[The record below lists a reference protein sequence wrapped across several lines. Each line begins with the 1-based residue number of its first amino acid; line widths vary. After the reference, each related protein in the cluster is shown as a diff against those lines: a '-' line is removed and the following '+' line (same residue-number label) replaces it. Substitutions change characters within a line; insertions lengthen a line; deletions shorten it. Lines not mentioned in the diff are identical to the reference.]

1 MEKRSSMTL
10 KKLVLITAGAM
21 LLTGT
26 AMAKNINVP
35 GDYQKIADALGNA
48 DAGDTILVKRG
59 TYNENIT
66 LVMGVVLKGED
77 PLTTII
83 DGGRR
88 GPTVMGTSGAEM
100 SHFTVKNG
108 LEGILCENAAP
119 YIHHC
124 YVMDNKAT
132 GIGAFISLPHLRNNV
147 VYGNRWSGILAWGAK
162 SLDAYIEQNV
172 VLRNGYSGLALK
184 GPTNVI
190 ARNNIF
196 MENHY
201 YGVFADPAAGQTKV
215 EYNNIYKNYYPFN
228 QFIKVNRTNVSL
240 DPKFMNPSLSKP
252 NFYCQSTSPM
262 LKRGKGKL
270 DIGLTAA
277 ELVKEEEAVEETR
290 NPDTDGDGLCD
301 PWVSEE
307 GFSDKYASVCTG
319 LDNCPEEAEDF
330 DGFQDDDGCPDADND
345 RDGLCDPWVEAKGML
360 ANFAHV
366 CKGVDLCPEQAET
379 LNSYK
384 DEDGCPDEVPQP
396 PKKVFVLEGV
406 NFESGKATITPDSYI
421 SLMKVVDIMET
432 FTEATF
438 EIVGHTDNVGNKDK
452 NKQLSAD
459 RAAAVKN
466 FLVEK
471 GINESRM
478 VTDGMGDTKPVASNK
493 TPEGRAQNR
502 RIEFIRTDIK

>member
-1 MEKRSSMTL
+1 MTL
-10 KKLVLITAGAM
+10 KKLVLITAGA
-21 LLTGT
+21 LLLSGN
-26 AMAKNINVP
+26 AMARIINVP
-35 GDYQKIADALGNA
+35 GEFQKIGDALGNA
-48 DAGDTILVKRG
+48 DAGDTIKVARG

-66 LVMGVVLKGED
+66 LVMGVILKGED

-100 SHFTVKNG
+100 SHFTVRNG

-124 YVMDNKAT
+124 YVMDNHAT

-162 SLDAYIEQNV
+162 SLDAFIEHNV

-184 GPTNVI
+184 GPTNVV

-228 QFIKVNRTNVSL
+228 HFIKVNRTNVSL
-240 DPKFMNPSLSKP
+240 DPKFMNHSLSKP

-270 DIGLTAA
+270 DIGLTTV
-277 ELVKEEEAVEETR
+277 EVVKEEEQAEETR
-290 NPDTDGDGLCD
+290 NPDSDADGLCD

-307 GFSDKYASVCTG
+307 GVSDKYASVCTG
-319 LDNCPEEAEDF
+319 IDNCPEEAEDF
-330 DGFQDDDGCPDADND
+330 DGYQDDDGCPDADND

-366 CKGVDLCPEQAET
+366 CQGVDRCPEQAET
-379 LNSYK
+379 QNGYK
-384 DEDGCPDEVPQP
+384 DDDGCPDEVPQP

-406 NFESGKATITPDSYI
+406 NFESGKATITQDSYI

-432 FTEATF
+432 FKEATF
-438 EIVGHTDNVGNKDK
+438 EIVGHTDNVGSKEK

-466 FLVEK
+466 FLVEN
-471 GINESRM
+471 GISESRM
-478 VTDGMGDTKPVASNK
+478 TTSGMGDAKPVASNK
-493 TPEGRAQNR
+493 TPEGHAQNR
-502 RIEFIRTDIK
+502 RIEFTRTDIK

>member
-1 MEKRSSMTL
+1 MTL

-21 LLTGT
+21 LLSGT

-66 LVMGVVLKGED
+66 LIMGVVLKGED

-124 YVMDNKAT
+124 YVLDNHAT

-162 SLDAYIEQNV
+162 SLDAFIEHNV

-215 EYNNIYKNYYPFN
+215 EYNNIYKNY
-228 QFIKVNRTNVSL
+228 L
-240 DPKFMNPSLSKP
+240 DPKFQNPSLSKP

-262 LKRGKGKL
+262 LKRGKGKA
-270 DIGLTAA
+270 DIGLTTTDI
-277 ELVKEEEAVEETR
+277 VKEEEVAEETR
-290 NPDTDGDGLCD
+290 NPDSDGDGLCD

-307 GFSDKYASVCTG
+307 GLSDKYASVCTG

-330 DGFQDDDGCPDADND
+330 DGYQDDDGCPDADND

-360 ANFAHV
+360 SQFAHV
-366 CKGVDLCPEQAET
+366 CKGVDLCPEQPET

-384 DEDGCPDEVPQP
+384 DDDGCPDEVPQP

-406 NFESGKATITPDSYI
+406 NFESGKATITQDSYI

-438 EIVGHTDNVGNKDK
+438 EIVGHTDNVGQKEK
-452 NKQLSAD
+452 NMQLSAD

-471 GINESRM
+471 GINESRI
-478 VTDGMGDTKPVASNK
+478 TTTGKGDTKPVASNK

>member
-1 MEKRSSMTL
+1 MTL
-10 KKLVLITAGAM
+10 KKLVLITAGA
-21 LLTGT
+21 LLLSGT
-26 AMAKNINVP
+26 AMARNINVP
-35 GDYQKIADALGNA
+35 GDYSKIADALGNA

-66 LVMGVVLKGED
+66 LIMGVVLKGED

-108 LEGILCENAAP
+108 IEGILCENAAP

-124 YVMDNKAT
+124 YVLDNKAT
-132 GIGAFISLPHLRNNV
+132 GIGAFISLPWLRNNV

-162 SLDAYIEQNV
+162 SLDAFIEHNV

-184 GPTNVI
+184 GPTNVV

-240 DPKFMNPSLSKP
+240 DPKFISPSLGKP
-252 NFYCQSTSPM
+252 NFFCQSTSPM
-262 LKRGKGKL
+262 IKRGKGKL
-270 DIGLTAA
+270 DIGLTAT
-277 ELVKEEEAVEETR
+277 EVVKEEEVVQETR

-307 GFSDKYASVCTG
+307 GLGEKYAGTCTG

-360 ANFAHV
+360 STFAHI

-384 DEDGCPDEVPQP
+384 DDDGCPDEVPQP

-406 NFESGKATITPDSYI
+406 NFESGKSTITQDSYV

-432 FTEATF
+432 FPESTF
-438 EIVGHTDNVGNKDK
+438 DIVGHTDNIGSKDK
-452 NKQLSAD
+452 NMTLSAD
-459 RAAAVKN
+459 RANAVKN

-471 GINESRM
+471 GIAESRM
-478 VTDGMGDTKPVASNK
+478 TTQGLGDTKPVASNK

>member
-1 MEKRSSMTL
+1 MTL
-10 KKLVLITAGAM
+10 KKLVLITAGA
-21 LLTGT
+21 LLLSGT
-26 AMAKNINVP
+26 AMARNINVP
-35 GDYQKIADALGNA
+35 GDYSKIADALGNA

-59 TYNENIT
+59 VYNENIT
-66 LVMGVVLKGED
+66 LIMGVVLKGED

-100 SHFTVKNG
+100 SHFTVRNG

-124 YVMDNKAT
+124 YVIDNHAT
-132 GIGAFISLPHLRNNV
+132 GIGAFISLPWLRNNV

-162 SLDAYIEQNV
+162 SLDAFVEQNV

-184 GPTNVI
+184 GPTNII

-240 DPKFMNPSLSKP
+240 DPKFVSPSLGKP
-252 NFYCQSTSPM
+252 NFFCQSTSPM

-270 DIGLTAA
+270 DIGLTATDV
-277 ELVKEEEAVEETR
+277 VKEEEAAEETR

-307 GFSDKYASVCTG
+307 GLAEKYAAMCSG
-319 LDNCPEEAEDF
+319 FDNCPEEPEDF
-330 DGFQDDDGCPDADND
+330 DGFQDDDGCPDPDND

-360 ANFAHV
+360 AQNAHI
-366 CKGVDLCPEQAET
+366 CKGVDLCPDQSET
-379 LNSYK
+379 LNNYK
-384 DEDGCPDEVPQP
+384 DDDGCPDEVPQP
-396 PKKVFVLEGV
+396 PKKVFVLDGV
-406 NFESGKATITPDSYI
+406 NFESGKSTITQDSYI

-432 FTEATF
+432 FPESTF

-452 NKQLSAD
+452 NMTLSAD
-459 RAAAVKN
+459 RASAVKN

-478 VTDGMGDTKPVASNK
+478 TTKGLGDTKPVASNK

>member
-1 MEKRSSMTL
+1 MTL

-21 LLTGT
+21 LLSGT
-26 AMAKNINVP
+26 AMARNINVP
-35 GDYQKIADALGNA
+35 GDFSKIADALGNA

-59 TYNENIT
+59 VYNENIT
-66 LVMGVVLKGED
+66 LIMGVVLKGED

-100 SHFTVKNG
+100 SHFTVRNG

-124 YVMDNKAT
+124 YVIDNHAT
-132 GIGAFISLPHLRNNV
+132 GIGAFISLPWLRNNV

-162 SLDAYIEQNV
+162 SLDAYVEQNV

-184 GPTNVI
+184 GPTNII

-240 DPKFMNPSLSKP
+240 DPKFISPSLGKP
-252 NFYCQSTSPM
+252 NFFCQSTSPM
-262 LKRGKGKL
+262 IKRGKGKL
-270 DIGLTAA
+270 DIGLTAT
-277 ELVKEEEAVEETR
+277 EVVKEEEVVQETR

-307 GFSDKYASVCTG
+307 GLGEKYAGTCTG
-319 LDNCPEEAEDF
+319 FDNCPEEAEDF
-330 DGFQDDDGCPDADND
+330 DGFQDDDGCPDADNN

-360 ANFAHV
+360 STFAHI

-384 DEDGCPDEVPQP
+384 DDDGCPDEVPQP

-406 NFESGKATITPDSYI
+406 NFESGKSTITQDSYV

-432 FTEATF
+432 FPESTF
-438 EIVGHTDNVGNKDK
+438 DIVGHTDNIGSKDK
-452 NKQLSAD
+452 NMTLSAD
-459 RAAAVKN
+459 RANAVKN

-471 GINESRM
+471 GIAESRM
-478 VTDGMGDTKPVASNK
+478 TTQGLGDTKPVASNK

>member
-1 MEKRSSMTL
+1 MTL
-10 KKLVLITAGAM
+10 KKLVLITAGA
-21 LLTGT
+21 LLLSGN
-26 AMAKNINVP
+26 AMARIINVP
-35 GDYQKIADALGNA
+35 GEFSKIGDALGNA
-48 DAGDTILVKRG
+48 DAGDTIKVARG

-83 DGGRR
+83 DGGRN

-100 SHFTVKNG
+100 SHFTVRNG

-124 YVMDNKAT
+124 YVMDNHAT

-162 SLDAYIEQNV
+162 SLDAYIEHNV

-184 GPTNVI
+184 GPTNVV

-228 QFIKVNRTNVSL
+228 HFIKVNRTNVSL
-240 DPKFMNPSLSKP
+240 DPKFMNHSLSKP

-270 DIGLTAA
+270 DIGLTTV
-277 ELVKEEEAVEETR
+277 EVQKEEEPVEETR
-290 NPDTDGDGLCD
+290 NPDSDADGLCD

-307 GFSDKYASVCTG
+307 GVSDKYASVCTG
-319 LDNCPEEAEDF
+319 IDNCPEEAEDF
-330 DGFQDDDGCPDADND
+330 DGYQDDDGCPDADND

-360 ANFAHV
+360 SNFAHV
-366 CKGVDLCPEQAET
+366 CQGVDRCPEQAESQ
-379 LNSYK
+379 NGYK
-384 DEDGCPDEVPQP
+384 DDDGCPDEVPQP

-432 FTEATF
+432 FKEATF
-438 EIVGHTDNVGNKDK
+438 EIVGHTDNVGSKDK

-466 FLVEK
+466 FLVEN
-471 GINESRM
+471 GIDESRM
-478 VTDGMGDTKPVASNK
+478 TTSGMGDSKPVASNK

-502 RIEFIRTDIK
+502 RIEFTRTDIK

>member
-1 MEKRSSMTL
+1 MTL
-10 KKLVLITAGAM
+10 KKLVLITAGA
-21 LLTGT
+21 LLLSGN
-26 AMAKNINVP
+26 AMARIINVP
-35 GDYQKIADALGNA
+35 GEFQKIGDALGNA
-48 DAGDTILVKRG
+48 DAGDTIKVARG

-66 LVMGVVLKGED
+66 LVMGVILKGED

-83 DGGRR
+83 DGGRN

-100 SHFTVKNG
+100 SHFTVRNG

-124 YVMDNKAT
+124 YVMDNHAT

-162 SLDAYIEQNV
+162 SLDAYIEHNV

-184 GPTNVI
+184 GPTNVV

-240 DPKFMNPSLSKP
+240 DPKFMNHSLSKP

-270 DIGLTAA
+270 DIGLTTV
-277 ELVKEEEAVEETR
+277 EVVKEEEAVEETR
-290 NPDTDGDGLCD
+290 NPDSDADGLCD

-307 GFSDKYASVCTG
+307 GVSDKYASVCTG
-319 LDNCPEEAEDF
+319 IDNCPEEAEDF
-330 DGFQDDDGCPDADND
+330 DGYQDDDGCPDADND

-360 ANFAHV
+360 SNFAHV
-366 CKGVDLCPEQAET
+366 CQGVDRCPEQAESQ
-379 LNSYK
+379 NGYK
-384 DEDGCPDEVPQP
+384 DDDGCPDEVPQP

-406 NFESGKATITPDSYI
+406 NFESGKATITPDSHI

-438 EIVGHTDNVGNKDK
+438 KIVGHTDNVGSKDK

-466 FLVEK
+466 FLVEN
-471 GINESRM
+471 GINESRIE
-478 VTDGMGDTKPVASNK
+478 TEGMGDAKPVASNK

>member
-1 MEKRSSMTL
+1 MTL

-21 LLTGT
+21 LLSGT
-26 AMAKNINVP
+26 AMARNINVP
-35 GDYQKIADALGNA
+35 GDFSKIADALGNA

-59 TYNENIT
+59 VYNENIT
-66 LVMGVVLKGED
+66 LIMGVVLKGED

-100 SHFTVKNG
+100 SHFTVRNG

-124 YVMDNKAT
+124 YVIDNHAT
-132 GIGAFISLPHLRNNV
+132 GIGAFISLPWLRNNV

-162 SLDAYIEQNV
+162 SLDAYVEQNV

-184 GPTNVI
+184 GPTNII

-240 DPKFMNPSLSKP
+240 DPKFISPSLGKP
-252 NFYCQSTSPM
+252 NFFCQSTSPM
-262 LKRGKGKL
+262 IKRGKGKL
-270 DIGLTAA
+270 DIGLTAT
-277 ELVKEEEAVEETR
+277 EVVKEEEVVEETR

-307 GFSDKYASVCTG
+307 GLAEKYAGTCTG
-319 LDNCPEEAEDF
+319 FDNCPEEAEDF
-330 DGFQDDDGCPDADND
+330 DGYQDDDGCPDADKD
-345 RDGLCDPWVEAKGML
+345 RRGRCDPWVEAKGML
-360 ANFAHV
+360 SQYAHI
-366 CKGVDLCPEQAET
+366 CKGVDLCPEQAES

-406 NFESGKATITPDSYI
+406 NFESGKSTITQDSYV

-432 FTEATF
+432 FPESTF
-438 EIVGHTDNVGNKDK
+438 DIVGHTDNIGSKDK
-452 NKQLSAD
+452 NMTLSAD
-459 RAAAVKN
+459 RANAVKN

-471 GINESRM
+471 GIAESRM
-478 VTDGMGDTKPVASNK
+478 TTQGLGDTKPVASNK

>member
-1 MEKRSSMTL
+1 MTL
-10 KKLVLITAGAM
+10 KKLVLITAGA
-21 LLTGT
+21 LLLSGN
-26 AMAKNINVP
+26 AMARIINVP
-35 GDYQKIADALGNA
+35 GEFQKIGDALGNA
-48 DAGDTILVKRG
+48 DAGDTIKVARG

-66 LVMGVVLKGED
+66 LVMGVILKGED

-83 DGGRR
+83 DGGRN

-100 SHFTVKNG
+100 SHFTVRNG

-124 YVMDNKAT
+124 YVMDNHAT

-162 SLDAYIEQNV
+162 SLDAFIEHNV

-184 GPTNVI
+184 GPTNVV

-228 QFIKVNRTNVSL
+228 HFIKVNRTNVSL
-240 DPKFMNPSLSKP
+240 DPKFMNHSLSKP

-270 DIGLTAA
+270 DIGLTTV
-277 ELVKEEEAVEETR
+277 EVVKEEEPVEETR

-307 GFSDKYASVCTG
+307 GVSDKYASVCTG
-319 LDNCPEEAEDF
+319 IDNCPEEAEDF
-330 DGFQDDDGCPDADND
+330 DGYQDDDGCPDADND
-345 RDGLCDPWVEAKGML
+345 RDGLCDPWVEAKGL
-360 ANFAHV
+360 LSNFAHV
-366 CKGVDLCPEQAET
+366 CQGVDRCPDQPET
-379 LNSYK
+379 QNGYK
-384 DEDGCPDEVPQP
+384 DDDGCPDEVPQP

-406 NFESGKATITPDSYI
+406 NFESGKATITQDSYI

-432 FTEATF
+432 FKEATF
-438 EIVGHTDNVGNKDK
+438 EIVGHTDNVGSKEK

-466 FLVEK
+466 FLVEN
-471 GINESRM
+471 GISESRM
-478 VTDGMGDTKPVASNK
+478 TTSGMGDSKPVASNK

-502 RIEFIRTDIK
+502 RIEFTRTDIK

>member
-1 MEKRSSMTL
+1 MTL

-21 LLTGT
+21 LLSGT

-35 GDYQKIADALGNA
+35 GDFAKIADALGNA

-59 TYNENIT
+59 VYNENIT
-66 LVMGVVLKGED
+66 LIMGVVLKGED

-100 SHFTVKNG
+100 SHFTVRNG

-124 YVMDNKAT
+124 YVIDNHAT
-132 GIGAFISLPHLRNNV
+132 GIGAFISLPWLRNNV

-172 VLRNGYSGLALK
+172 VLRNGYSGLTLK
-184 GPTNVI
+184 GPTNLV

-240 DPKFMNPSLSKP
+240 DPKFISPSLGKP
-252 NFYCQSTSPM
+252 NFFCQSTSPM

-270 DIGLTAA
+270 DIGLTATDV
-277 ELVKEEEAVEETR
+277 VKEEEAVEETR

-307 GFSDKYASVCTG
+307 GLAEKYAAMCSG
-319 LDNCPEEAEDF
+319 FDNCPEEPEDF
-330 DGFQDDDGCPDADND
+330 DGFQDDDGCPDPDND

-360 ANFAHV
+360 AQNAHI
-366 CKGVDLCPEQAET
+366 CKGVDLCPDQSET
-379 LNSYK
+379 LNNYK
-384 DEDGCPDEVPQP
+384 DDDGCPDEVPQP
-396 PKKVFVLEGV
+396 PKKVFVLDGV
-406 NFESGKATITPDSYI
+406 NFESGKSTITQDSYI

-432 FTEATF
+432 FPESTF

-452 NKQLSAD
+452 NMTLSAD
-459 RAAAVKN
+459 RASAVKN

-478 VTDGMGDTKPVASNK
+478 TTKGLGDTKPVASNK

>member
-1 MEKRSSMTL
+1 MTL
-10 KKLVLITAGAM
+10 KKLVLITAGA
-21 LLTGT
+21 LLLSGT
-26 AMAKNINVP
+26 AMARIINVP
-35 GDYQKIADALGNA
+35 GEFQKIGDALGNA
-48 DAGDTILVKRG
+48 DAGDTIKVARG

-66 LVMGVVLKGED
+66 LVMGVILKGED

-83 DGGRR
+83 DGGRN

-100 SHFTVKNG
+100 SHFTVRNG

-124 YVMDNKAT
+124 YVMDNHAT

-184 GPTNVI
+184 GPTNVV

-228 QFIKVNRTNVSL
+228 HFIKVNRTNVSL
-240 DPKFMNPSLSKP
+240 DPKFINHSLSKP

-270 DIGLTAA
+270 DIGLTTV
-277 ELVKEEEAVEETR
+277 EVVKEEEAVEETR
-290 NPDTDGDGLCD
+290 NPDSDADGLCD

-307 GFSDKYASVCTG
+307 GVSDKYASVCTG
-319 LDNCPEEAEDF
+319 IDNCPEEAEDF
-330 DGFQDDDGCPDADND
+330 DGYQDDDGCPDADND

-366 CKGVDLCPEQAET
+366 CQGVDRCPEQAESQ
-379 LNSYK
+379 NGYK
-384 DEDGCPDEVPQP
+384 DDDGCPDEVPQP

-406 NFESGKATITPDSYI
+406 NFESGKATITQDSYI

-432 FTEATF
+432 FKEATF
-438 EIVGHTDNVGNKDK
+438 EIVGHTDNVGSKEK
-452 NKQLSAD
+452 NQQLSAD

-466 FLVEK
+466 FLVEN
-471 GINESRM
+471 GIAESRM
-478 VTDGMGDTKPVASNK
+478 TTSGMGDSKPVASNK

-502 RIEFIRTDIK
+502 RIEFTRTDIK

>member
-1 MEKRSSMTL
+1 MTL

-21 LLTGT
+21 LLSGT
-26 AMAKNINVP
+26 AMARNINVP
-35 GDYQKIADALGNA
+35 GDFSKIADALGNA

-59 TYNENIT
+59 VYNENIT
-66 LVMGVVLKGED
+66 LIMGVVLKGED

-100 SHFTVKNG
+100 SHFTVRNG

-124 YVMDNKAT
+124 YVIDNHAT
-132 GIGAFISLPHLRNNV
+132 GIGAFISLPWLRNNV

-162 SLDAYIEQNV
+162 SLDAYVEQNV

-184 GPTNVI
+184 GPTNII

-240 DPKFMNPSLSKP
+240 DPKFISPSLGKP
-252 NFYCQSTSPM
+252 NFFCQSTSPM
-262 LKRGKGKL
+262 IKRGKGKL
-270 DIGLTAA
+270 DIGLTAT
-277 ELVKEEEAVEETR
+277 EVVKEEEVVQETR

-307 GFSDKYASVCTG
+307 GLGEKYAGTCTG
-319 LDNCPEEAEDF
+319 FDNCPEEAEDF

-360 ANFAHV
+360 STFAHI
-366 CKGVDLCPEQAET
+366 CKGVDLCPEQAES

-384 DEDGCPDEVPQP
+384 DDDGCPDEVPQP

-406 NFESGKATITPDSYI
+406 NFESGKSTITQDSYV

-432 FTEATF
+432 FPESTF
-438 EIVGHTDNVGNKDK
+438 DIVGHTDNIGSKDK
-452 NKQLSAD
+452 NMTLSAD
-459 RAAAVKN
+459 RANAVKN

-471 GINESRM
+471 GIAESRM
-478 VTDGMGDTKPVASNK
+478 TTQGLGDTKPVASNK

>member
-1 MEKRSSMTL
+1 MTL
-10 KKLVLITAGAM
+10 KKLVLITAGA
-21 LLTGT
+21 LLLSGN
-26 AMAKNINVP
+26 AMARIINVP
-35 GDYQKIADALGNA
+35 GEFQKIGDALGNA
-48 DAGDTILVKRG
+48 DAGDTIKVARG

-66 LVMGVVLKGED
+66 LVMGVILKGED

-83 DGGRR
+83 DGGRN

-100 SHFTVKNG
+100 SHFTVRNG

-124 YVMDNKAT
+124 YVMDNHAT

-162 SLDAYIEQNV
+162 SLDAYIEHNV

-184 GPTNVI
+184 GPTNVV

-228 QFIKVNRTNVSL
+228 HFIKVNRTNVSL
-240 DPKFMNPSLSKP
+240 DPKFMNHSLSKP

-270 DIGLTAA
+270 DIGLTTV
-277 ELVKEEEAVEETR
+277 EVVKEEETVEETR
-290 NPDTDGDGLCD
+290 NPDSDADGLCD

-307 GFSDKYASVCTG
+307 GVSDKYASVCTG
-319 LDNCPEEAEDF
+319 IDNCPEEAEDF
-330 DGFQDDDGCPDADND
+330 DGYQDDDGCPDADND

-360 ANFAHV
+360 SNFAHV
-366 CKGVDLCPEQAET
+366 CQGVDRCPDQPET
-379 LNSYK
+379 LNGYK
-384 DEDGCPDEVPQP
+384 DDDGCPDEVPQP

-406 NFESGKATITPDSYI
+406 NFESGKATITQDSYI

-432 FTEATF
+432 FKEATF
-438 EIVGHTDNVGNKDK
+438 EIVGHTDNVGSKDK

-466 FLVEK
+466 FLVEN
-471 GINESRM
+471 GIDESRM
-478 VTDGMGDTKPVASNK
+478 TTSGMGDSKPVASNK

-502 RIEFIRTDIK
+502 RIEFTRTDIK

>member
-1 MEKRSSMTL
+1 MTL
-10 KKLVLITAGAM
+10 KKLVLITAG
-21 LLTGT
+21 
-26 AMAKNINVP
+26 NVP
-35 GDYQKIADALGNA
+35 GDFAKIADALGNA

-59 TYNENIT
+59 VYNENIT
-66 LVMGVVLKGED
+66 LIMGVVLKGED
-77 PLTTII
+77 PLSTII

-100 SHFTVKNG
+100 SHFTVRNG

-119 YIHHC
+119 YIHHY
-124 YVMDNKAT
+124 YVIDNHAT
-132 GIGAFISLPHLRNNV
+132 GIGAFISLPWLRNNV

-172 VLRNGYSGLALK
+172 VLRNGYSGLTLK
-184 GPTNVI
+184 GPTNLV

-240 DPKFMNPSLSKP
+240 DPKFISPSLGNP
-252 NFYCQSTSPM
+252 NFFCQSTSPM
-262 LKRGKGKL
+262 IKRGKGKL
-270 DIGLTAA
+270 DIGLTATDV
-277 ELVKEEEAVEETR
+277 VKEEEAVEETR

-307 GFSDKYASVCTG
+307 GLSEKYAGVCTG
-319 LDNCPEEAEDF
+319 FDNCPEEAEDF

-360 ANFAHV
+360 SQYAHI
-366 CKGVDLCPEQAET
+366 CKGVDLCPEQAES
-379 LNSYK
+379 LNNYK
-384 DEDGCPDEVPQP
+384 DDDGCPDEVPQP

-406 NFESGKATITPDSYI
+406 NFESGKSTITQDSYI

-432 FTEATF
+432 FPEATF
-438 EIVGHTDNVGNKDK
+438 EIIGHTDNIGNKDK
-452 NKQLSAD
+452 HMTLSAD
-459 RAAAVKN
+459 RANAVKN

-471 GINESRM
+471 GITESRM
-478 VTDGMGDTKPVASNK
+478 TTKGMGDTKPVASNK

>member
-1 MEKRSSMTL
+1 MTL

-21 LLTGT
+21 LLSGT
-26 AMAKNINVP
+26 AMARNINVP
-35 GDYQKIADALGNA
+35 GDFSKIADALGNA

-59 TYNENIT
+59 VYNENIT
-66 LVMGVVLKGED
+66 LIMGVVLKGED

-100 SHFTVKNG
+100 SHFTVRNG

-124 YVMDNKAT
+124 YVIDNHAT
-132 GIGAFISLPHLRNNV
+132 GIGAFISLPWLRNNV
-147 VYGNRWSGILAWGAK
+147 VYGNLWSGILAWGAK
-162 SLDAYIEQNV
+162 SLDAYVEQNV

-184 GPTNVI
+184 GPTNII

-240 DPKFMNPSLSKP
+240 DPKFISPSLGKP
-252 NFYCQSTSPM
+252 NFFCQSTSPM
-262 LKRGKGKL
+262 IKRGKGKL
-270 DIGLTAA
+270 DIGLTAT
-277 ELVKEEEAVEETR
+277 EVVKEEEAVQETR

-307 GFSDKYASVCTG
+307 GLGEKYAGTCTG
-319 LDNCPEEAEDF
+319 FDNCPEEAEDF
-330 DGFQDDDGCPDADND
+330 DGYQDDDGCPDADND

-360 ANFAHV
+360 STFAHI
-366 CKGVDLCPEQAET
+366 CKGVDLCPEQAES

-384 DEDGCPDEVPQP
+384 DDDGCPDEVPQP

-406 NFESGKATITPDSYI
+406 NFESGKSTITQDSYV

-432 FTEATF
+432 FPESTF
-438 EIVGHTDNVGNKDK
+438 DIVGHTDNIGSKDK
-452 NKQLSAD
+452 NMTLSAD
-459 RAAAVKN
+459 RANAVKN

-471 GINESRM
+471 GIAESRI
-478 VTDGMGDTKPVASNK
+478 TTQGLGDTKPVASNK